1 MESSEQITIM
11 EFNVRQTN
19 RRLDGF
25 KEMIARHGQDNF
37 SVYHTSDWK
46 PKLQTL
52 PKSNYGTPKLMNSQ
66 DSQRSLRKIDT
77 RELITGILETGFIH
91 FLLFIKQWVTDM
103 FYGLQQIHFFR

>member
-1 MESSEQITIM
+1 M

-25 KEMIARHGQDNF
+25 KEIIARQGHDNA

-46 PKLQTL
+46 PKLKT
-52 PKSNYGTPKLMNSQ
+52 PKSNYVTPQSINSE

-103 FYGLQQIHFFR
+103 FYGFQQIYFFR